1 MILGGAISSEGLL
14 VRLFLLI
21 LPATSRPSL
30 GRSSIN
36 RPAVA
41 EVGFSRIL
49 HGRARERWLLPT
61 PAQGIWTPKLTYQR
75 PENGEQVRLRT
86 G

>member
-1 MILGGAISSEGLL
+1 MILGGAISSERLL

-41 EVGFSRIL
+41 EVGFSRIPTFTAVVANDGFVPPL
-49 HGRARERWLLPT
+49 PRAYGHRS
-61 PAQGIWTPKLTYQR
+61 
-75 PENGEQVRLRT
+75 
-86 G
+86 